1 VTTIGDHA
9 RANAHITLRN
19 LIAARWVLVALAS
32 VSVLFA
38 VLAGEHLPAG
48 LLPSSAHPL
57 AILVMLVGW
66 ALLNVVSTIALRRGL
81 ASERLAG
88 AHLLVDAVA
97 LTILLAL
104 SGGPANPFTIL
115 YFLPITLATQVSPR
129 WTWVLA
135 GVCVACFAGLFV
147 LTPVNRPA
155 APVPAPDP
163 HAHHHP
169 EHDHAAAPTPASEHA
184 EHFEGHQRGM
194 WVAFGIAGVLIT
206 VFVHRT
212 ALALARQHAELARL
226 RQAALE
232 DRHLTAVG
240 TLAAGAAHELGTP
253 LATISLLADELPHL
267 DADEAAQ
274 ACATIQGQL
283 ARCKLIVSRM
293 ASPELRVSA
302 LGARESWTVAALLD
316 ELDGLDGLDGLDEVG
331 VPIRVHAREGV
342 RSHLCR
348 QPFEVLSQLLREL
361 ISNATE
367 ACRRSDDPSS
377 AVCVT
382 LDEREGQLL
391 IDVVDRGIG
400 MDAEALASAFDP
412 FHSTRPEG
420 MGMGLGL
427 YLARAHLRQLGGS
440 IQLESELGH
449 GTTVHVELPLL
460 GREGPP

>member
-1 VTTIGDHA
+1 MTTLGDHA
-9 RANAHITLRN
+9 RANAHITVRH

-32 VSVLFA
+32 AGVLVA
-38 VLAGEHLPAG
+38 VFAGEHLSAG
-48 LLPSSAHPL
+48 LLPTSEYPAALLSL
-57 AILVMLVGW
+57 LVGW
-66 ALLNVVSTIALRRGL
+66 ALLNVLSTVALRRGH

-88 AHLLVDAVA
+88 AQLLVDAVA

-129 WTWVLA
+129 WTWALA

-147 LTPVNRPA
+147 LTPIDDPIA
-155 APVPAPDP
+155 PAPDR
-163 HAHHHP
+163 HAHEHP
-169 EHDHAAAPTPASEHA
+169 VEAAPSGPPGEHA
-184 EHFEGHQRGM
+184 EHFQGHQRGM

-212 ALALARQHAELARL
+212 ALALARQRDELARL

-253 LATISLLADELPHL
+253 LATIALLVDEWPHL
-267 DADEAAQ
+267 DADESAA
-274 ACATIQGQL
+274 ARVTIQAQL
-283 ARCKLIVSRM
+283 VRCKAIVSRM
-293 ASPELRVSA
+293 ASPELRVTT
-302 LGARESWTVAALLD
+302 LGAGQSWTIAELIEVLD
-316 ELDGLDGLDGLDEVG
+316 QLSPL
-331 VPIRVHAREGV
+331 VPISLHASDGIV
-342 RSHLCR
+342 GHQCR

-361 ISNATE
+361 ISNAAE
-367 ACRRSDDPSS
+367 ACRRTGDSTRGIS
-377 AVCVT
+377 VT
-382 LDEREGQLL
+382 LEQRDGRLL
-391 IDVVDRGIG
+391 INVIDRGIG
-400 MDAEALASAFDP
+400 MDTDALVCAFDP

-440 IQLESELGH
+440 IRLESELGR
-449 GTTVHVELPLL
+449 GTTVYVELPLIA
-460 GREGPP
+460 EAPT